1 MGVAGHTSRYS
12 DVTTP
17 CNLAYG
23 DPAGAGLFAFT
34 GTAILSKAT
43 AGAEPNVVWAA
54 LGNGFALAIASE
66 VLAWSWITLI
76 VCLPP
81 EKPLLLLH
89 PVFIWHIWQHLAKKI
104 LRT

>member
-1 MGVAGHTSRYS
+1 M
-12 DVTTP
+12 TTP
-17 CNLAYG
+17 CNLAYA

-66 VLAWSWITLI
+66 VLA
-76 VCLPP
+76 
-81 EKPLLLLH
+81 
-89 PVFIWHIWQHLAKKI
+89 
-104 LRT
+104 